1 MTVKQTSLRG
11 QGAERPSPM
20 MGHLSLQPATTAKR
34 FNYLRMKITSFD
46 LFSKISLVYIR
57 NTKKSGLQKTHF
69 AFFSNL
75 TPILKN
81 NHAILSKTYKS
92 MPNLTLRK

>member
-57 NTKKSGLQKTHF
+57 NTKKSGLQKSRF
-69 AFFSNL
+69 AFF
-75 TPILKN
+75 LKFYPYF
-81 NHAILSKTYKS
+81 KK
-92 MPNLTLRK
+92 